1 VSQSEVPMIRD
12 VQRVL
17 EGRETMD
24 GAGVRLRR
32 IFGFSEVPAFDPFL
46 MLDDFGTDNAD
57 DFIAGFPMHPH
68 RGIET
73 VTYLIK
79 GRVRH
84 KDSLGNNGVIGPGD
98 MQWMSAGSGII
109 HEEMPEVADGSL
121 RGLQLWVNLPKSH
134 KMSVPKYRDVV
145 GKDVPVVP
153 LAGGGLV
160 RVLAGEYEGARGPIK
175 DVVASPGY
183 LDVEVPTGGS
193 FRLSGL
199 GSLTVFVYVLDGSV
213 RPAPTSAAW
222 VNRGS
227 VVLYGAGDGVAVDAG
242 PQGTRFVLAYGKP
255 IGEPVAWRGPIVMNT
270 PQELDEAFKQVRNGT
285 FIQ

>member
-1 VSQSEVPMIRD
+1 MIRD

-121 RGLQLWVNLPKSH
+121 RGLQLWVNLPKSF

-183 LDVEVPTGGS
+183 LDVEVPVGGS
-193 FRLSGL
+193 FKLSGL

-213 RPAPTSAAW
+213 RPAPTSTAW
-222 VNRGS
+222 VDRGS

-242 PQGTRFVLAYGKP
+242 PKGTRFVLAYGKP

-270 PQELDEAFKQVRNGT
+270 PQELDEAFRQVRNGT